1 MVFVSDFLI
10 SEAKL
15 QKIHSI
21 SFYECAKKFM
31 NHMIKDGHVQVD
43 FDEFESFSNFHI
55 LLPLFHPG
63 DSKNRIETIFGAT

>member
-31 NHMIKDGHVQVD
+31 NHMIRDGHVQFD
-43 FDEFESFSNFHI
+43 FDEFGGFSNFHI
-55 LLPLFHPG
+55 
-63 DSKNRIETIFGAT
+63 